1 MRTTI
6 DTSHYP
12 EIARPVVAM
21 AKAFPPGA
29 ETGWHS
35 HERGQLIFAVE
46 GLMVANTEN
55 GTCVVP
61 SGHALW
67 VPPTMAHN
75 IVMRGAVSMRT
86 VYISK
91 AACNSLPPTR
101 HVLQVS
107 RLLEAVLIAMC
118 SEPVLYDENG
128 RGGYLAALVLDE
140 ISRTPSTP
148 FALAVPDD
156 PRLARLARAL
166 IADPG
171 SGLTIDGWADHAG
184 VSRRTLTRLFRHQT
198 GLTFRAWRRRLRLLQ
213 ATARLADGEPLARVA
228 AQLGYTNIASFR
240 NMARREYGQGP
251 TGADRSRVR

>member
-1 MRTTI
+1 
-6 DTSHYP
+6 
-12 EIARPVVAM
+12 
-21 AKAFPPGA
+21 
-29 ETGWHS
+29 
-35 HERGQLIFAVE
+35 
-46 GLMVANTEN
+46 
-55 GTCVVP
+55 
-61 SGHALW
+61 
-67 VPPTMAHN
+67 
-75 IVMRGAVSMRT
+75 MRT
-86 VYISK
+86 VYISN
-91 AACNSLPPTR
+91 ATCNSLPPTR

-166 IADPG
+166 IEDPG

-198 GLTFRAWRRRLRLLQ
+198 GLTFGAWRRRLRLLQ